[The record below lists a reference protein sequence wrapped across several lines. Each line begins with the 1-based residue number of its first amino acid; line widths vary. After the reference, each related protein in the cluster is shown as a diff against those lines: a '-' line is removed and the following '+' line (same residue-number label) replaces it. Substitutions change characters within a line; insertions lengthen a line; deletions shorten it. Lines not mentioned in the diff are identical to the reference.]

1 MDQIQNE
8 KKMDYLNHLV
18 THLDQNNERIQ
29 LEKTTLNK
37 LEKSFNQH
45 KPHFKET
52 LEQQLNNIKT
62 QVERQEKI
70 YKEAQENVQ
79 KKDDKKGE
87 QPVEEEKK
95 AESKAEEKDEE
106 KVVVDSDKVK
116 AITTM
121 VDEFNNIVAKNFS
134 VYAQYDD
141 FSFANSRSSE
151 KTEDKLNKFFQEHFS
166 GDFQLKNSFE
176 PGVLPRIFYL
186 DSRSKFIYSYKIM
199 NYMTQAISI

>member
-1 MDQIQNE
+1 M
-8 KKMDYLNHLV
+8 
-18 THLDQNNERIQ
+18 
-29 LEKTTLNK
+29 
-37 LEKSFNQH
+37 EKSFNQL

-52 LEQQLNNIKT
+52 LEQQLKNIKT

-79 KKDDKKGE
+79 KKEDKKGE

-95 AESKAEEKDEE
+95 AEVKAEEKDEE

-151 KTEDKLNKFFQEHFS
+151 KIEQRLNEFFQEHFS
-166 GDFQLKNSFE
+166 GDFQFKNTFE
-176 PGVLPRIFYL
+176 QGVLPRIFYL

-199 NYMTQAISI
+199 NYMTQAISIQNKFNIPDHTRYVVTPQGDLYVLGGYDPVT